1 MAYHTEAQ
9 VSVDVKVI
17 FSSSTKP
24 TSLEV
29 QRIILETE
37 QEIDSRIGVRYA
49 VPVTNAT
56 DLLLITRIARAVTT
70 ERLRGIMQV
79 ITGNKAEG
87 QDPLALSGTTARGM
101 LDQIVEG
108 TLVLL
113 NTIKRNSHDGVKDYN
128 YANDIEGSFKTDEE
142 QW

>member
-1 MAYHTEAQ
+1 MAYHTEGQ
-9 VSVDVKVI
+9 VSVDVKVT
-17 FSSSTKP
+17 FSASTKP
-24 TSLEV
+24 TSAEV
-29 QRIILETE
+29 QRILLETD
-37 QEIDSRIGVRYA
+37 QEIDARIGVRYS

-56 DLLLITRIARAVTT
+56 DLILITRIARAITT

-87 QDPLALSGTTARGM
+87 QSPLALSGTTAREM
-101 LDQIVEG
+101 LDQIVDG

-113 NTIKRNSHDGVKDYN
+113 NTTKRNSHDMVKDYN
-128 YANDIEGSFKTDEE
+128 YENDIEGSFKTDDE